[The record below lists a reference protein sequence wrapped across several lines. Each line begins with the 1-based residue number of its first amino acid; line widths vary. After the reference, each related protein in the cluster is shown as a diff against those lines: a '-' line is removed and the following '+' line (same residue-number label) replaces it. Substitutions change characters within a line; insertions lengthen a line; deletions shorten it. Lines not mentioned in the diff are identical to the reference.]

1 MTPCLNYTIKLIP
14 KSGMEM
20 FGSATSIGMLLHKIT
35 DLFEENTNV
44 PVLICVALQI
54 MRSIEFMRDFNG
66 DLALKFG

>member
-1 MTPCLNYTIKLIP
+1 
-14 KSGMEM
+14 
-20 FGSATSIGMLLHKIT
+20 MLLHKIT

-66 DLALKFG
+66 DLTLKFG